1 MGITTAQAQPG
12 DVTTKQLSDGN
23 GLQGG
28 GGTIMGINANDDIS
42 FYGATPIIRPSGA
55 GQAAVVRGVAAG
67 TIATIKATSLTP
79 TTVAANT
86 TAEYIFTAVVSTTSA
101 GGWQVATGDVLYAN
115 KPTALAGVGIGN
127 VRVAST
133 NSIGLTFSNYT
144 AGTLTPTAQTYGF
157 IAVRGMTSIAATL
170 TPAAVPPNSTIEQ
183 QFTITG
189 LRGSLVQVTK
199 PTAQAGIDIVGCRA
213 ISQPN
218 GAPNLLGITFANL
231 TAATVTPTA
240 GESYTVLEMA
250 GLDALTNVIGINYL
264 SSGAVTVATTAIVE
278 QGWTVTGLTA
288 TDMIVGLSKPTATAS
303 LGVAGWRVSAANT
316 LGITFVNV
324 TTTNTPPTTDVYSI
338 FLYRPNPA
346 APLLVY
352 NQSLAPVSV
361 AANTTAEQ
369 TFTVTGLVAG
379 SLAWVNKPSAQPG
392 LGIVGV
398 RVSAANTLAITYG
411 NSSAAAITP
420 ATETYVIGN
429 FQLAL
434 GDAGSTWF
442 QTVSQTNQSQSI
454 LANSNRASLVNLG
467 LIAGA

>member
-1 MGITTAQAQPG
+1 MGTTTAVSQPI

-28 GGTIMGINANDDIS
+28 GGTIMGISGQDKIS
-42 FYGATPIIRPSGA
+42 FFGATPIVQPA
-55 GQAAVVRGVAAG
+55 GPGEASVVRGLAG
-67 TIATIKATSLTP
+67 GTVATIKATSVTP

-86 TAEYIFTAVVSTTSA
+86 TAEYIFTAVVSTASA
-101 GGWQVATGDVLYAN
+101 SGWQVATGDVLIAN
-115 KPTALAGVGIGN
+115 KPTALAGVGVGN

-157 IAVRGMTSIAATL
+157 IAIRGMGALAPVL

-183 QFTITG
+183 QFSVAG
-189 LRGSLVQVTK
+189 LRGSLVMATK
-199 PTAQAGIDIVGCRA
+199 PTAQAGIDIVGVRTV
-213 ISQPN
+213 SS
-218 GAPNLLGITFANL
+218 GVLGLTFANL

-240 GESYTVLEMA
+240 AETYSVLELA
-250 GLDALTNVIGINYL
+250 GLDAVTNIIGINYL
-264 SSGAVTVATTAIVE
+264 SSGATTVATTAIAE
-278 QGWTVTGLTA
+278 QGWTVTGLTL
-288 TDMIVGLSKPTATAS
+288 TDMVVGLSKPTATAN
-303 LGVAGWRVSAANT
+303 LGVAGWRVSTTST

-352 NQSLAPVSV
+352 NTALAPVSV

-369 TFTVTGLVAG
+369 TFTVAGLVAN
-379 SLAWVNKPSAQPG
+379 SLVWVNKPSAQAG

-398 RVSAANTLAITYG
+398 RVSALNTLAITYA
-411 NSSAAAITP
+411 NSSAAVITP
-420 ATETYVIGN
+420 ASETYIIGD
-429 FQLAL
+429 FQLPL

-442 QTVSQTNQSQSI
+442 QTCNLADQSQSI
-454 LANSNRASLVNLG
+454 EGNATRSALVNLG
-467 LIAGA
+467 LMAGA